1 MSSLKQTNPKQ
12 TDPKQ
17 TDPGVK
23 LRRLTESERRFR
35 SAFDYAPIGM
45 ALVAPE
51 GHWLEANAALCKM
64 LGYSQAELLN
74 TTVQALTHPEDSE
87 ISARLL
93 GELLRGERDRYQL
106 EKRYF
111 HKQGQVV
118 WVSLSVSAVY
128 GDDGSADYTVAQF
141 QDITQARQAER
152 ALKESQTRYRTILD
166 TVHEGVVMQGG
177 DGQIIEANTSAEKV
191 LGLSRDQL
199 LGRTSIDP
207 RWRTVYEDGSSFP
220 GEEHYAVQTLRTG
233 EPCHNR
239 VMGVHK
245 PSGELAWLL
254 VNTNPLFLTQTDR
267 PDAVVASFI
276 DVTELKK
283 STELLAQRAEQL
295 ERSNRD
301 LQDFAYVASHDLQEP
316 LRMVSSYVQLLE
328 RRYAEKLDDDAVE
341 FIGYAVDGAKRMQT
355 LINDLLAYS
364 RVSTTGNAFTPVDLE
379 KVLAKALSNLKLR
392 IEEQGAIITHDPLPT
407 LPGDATQ
414 LLQVFQNLVGNALK
428 FCAETPRIHVSV
440 QDLSAQD
447 KDELWQLDVRDNG
460 IGIDAANLERVFTIF
475 QRLHTRD
482 LYAGT
487 GIGLAVCRRIAE
499 RHGGQVWATSQ
510 PGEGSTFHVTLAK
523 GA

>member
-1 MSSLKQTNPKQ
+1 MSSLKQTDS
-12 TDPKQ
+12 TRQ

-45 ALVAPE
+45 ALVAPD
-51 GHWLEANAALCKM
+51 GRWLEANNALCKM
-64 LGYSQAELLN
+64 LGYSQDELLQ

-87 ISARLL
+87 TSAKLLRELLL
-93 GELLRGERDRYQL
+93 GERDSYSL

-111 HKQGQVV
+111 HKQGRVV
-118 WVSLSVSAVY
+118 WVSLGVSAVY
-128 GDDGSADYTVAQF
+128 GDDGTVDYTVAQF
-141 QDITQARQAER
+141 QDVTQTRQVEK
-152 ALKESQTRYRTILD
+152 ALEESRTRYRTILD
-166 TVHEGVVMQGG
+166 TLHEGVVMLEG
-177 DGQIIEANTSAEKV
+177 DGQIVEANASAEKV
-191 LGLSRDQL
+191 LGLSRDEL
-199 LGRTSIDP
+199 LGRTSLDP
-207 RWRTVYEDGSSFP
+207 RWRAIYEDGRPFP
-220 GEEHYAVQTLRTG
+220 GEEHYAMQTLRTG
-233 EPCHNR
+233 EPCVNGL
-239 VMGVHK
+239 MGVHK

-254 VNTNPLFLTQTDR
+254 VNTSPLFLTQPER

-276 DVTELKK
+276 DVTELKE
-283 STELLAQRAEQL
+283 SAALLARRAEQL

-328 RRYAEKLDDDAVE
+328 RRYKDKLDEDAVE

-364 RVSTTGNAFTPVDLE
+364 RVSTKGDAFVPVDLE
-379 KVLAKALSNLKLR
+379 KVLAKALSNLRLLV
-392 IEEQGAIITHDPLPT
+392 EEQGAVITHDPLPT

-414 LLQVFQNLVGNALK
+414 LLQLLQNLLGNALK
-428 FCAETPRIHVSV
+428 FCDETPHIHI
-440 QDLSAQD
+440 SAENKGD
-447 KDELWQLDVRDNG
+447 VWQLDVRDNG
-460 IGIDAANLERVFTIF
+460 IGIDEASLERVFTIF

-482 LYAGT
+482 VYEGT

-510 PGEGSTFHVTLAK
+510 PGEGSTFHVTLK
-523 GA
+523 GD